1 MRSLF
6 LTPLIFAAA
15 ALSGGDAL
23 AQRAEGSPS
32 EVSELRSLRGQLD
45 GKIREMNATKQ
56 SIDVKQGQLNT
67 TRQSIARLQADN
79 DRARAKL
86 KQLRDVEDANP
97 DSIQPATMT
106 AAVNDNRDSYARLS
120 AAKTRVGKLEAEVL
134 DLRAT
139 LNQQSAE
146 IERLRRSYENSL
158 DVATDRQVNEQVRGM
173 QVKKTAS
180 ATVSTSCGENTGL
193 ADCKRQSQKAAE
205 TKIAEQGSVV
215 IVDSL
220 TEVRNFK
227 LTKEELRSQ
236 VSAQLSDVQVDQKPT
251 MNPDT
256 GSITVQTRI
265 TASVTPAISPAFRDQ
280 LRSGVRSE
288 IVARAG
294 GPLDFSAL
302 GSEAIATVPPSSGAD
317 DGAARR
323 EEEQRRQAQQRK
335 LDEERRQLEAERAQL
350 AERRRREEAE
360 RAEQERRD
368 REAAEAAAQR
378 RKGTF
383 TPTF

>member
-1 MRSLF
+1 MRSLLF
-6 LTPLIFAAA
+6 TQLVLIAAA
-15 ALSGGDAL
+15 SWGGDAL
-23 AQRAEGSPS
+23 AQRAESAPA
-32 EVSELRSLRGQLD
+32 ELSELRGMRGQLD
-45 GKIREMNATKQ
+45 GKLKNLNATRRAIDEKQ
-56 SIDVKQGQLNT
+56 SQLST
-67 TRQSIARLQADN
+67 TRESIARLQADN

-97 DSIQPATMT
+97 DSIQPATMN
-106 AAVNDNRDSYARLS
+106 AAVNDNRETFARVA
-120 AAKTRVGKLEAEVL
+120 AAKAKVGKLEGELL
-134 DLRAT
+134 DLRGG

-146 IERLRRSYENSL
+146 IEQLRRSYDNAL
-158 DVATDRQVNEQVRGM
+158 DVATERQVSERIRGM
-173 QVKKTAS
+173 QVKKTATAS
-180 ATVSTSCGENTGL
+180 VSTSCGDNTGL
-193 ADCKRQSQKAAE
+193 ADCKRKSQKDAE

-215 IVDSL
+215 LVDSL

-236 VSAQLSDVQVDQKPT
+236 VSAQLSDVQVDQKPS

-256 GSITVQTRI
+256 GSITVLTRI
-265 TASVTPAISPAFRDQ
+265 SASVTPAINPAFRDQ
-280 LRSGVRSE
+280 LRSSVRADL
-288 IVARAG
+288 VARAG

-302 GSEAIATVPPSSGAD
+302 GGDAAAAPAAGTD
-317 DGAARR
+317 DAAARR
-323 EEEQRRQAQQRK
+323 DEEEQRRQAQQRR
-335 LDEERRQLEAERAQL
+335 LDDERRQLDAERAQL

-360 RAEQERRD
+360 RADQERRD